1 MASQITLEEP
11 LLQSVQAAEQEKQP
25 TLVEGYF
32 QPCEGHMKR
41 RSKIL
46 KRWKKEYIKVI
57 PGSYCTSLYWVS
69 GSHIGIEQ
77 ALAFCVNPLGPIP

>member
-1 MASQITLEEP
+1 MASQMTLEEP

-32 QPCEGHMKR
+32 QSCEGHMKR

-57 PGSYCTSLYWVS
+57 PGILYSYNIMPVGRIYHV
-69 GSHIGIEQ
+69 
-77 ALAFCVNPLGPIP
+77 